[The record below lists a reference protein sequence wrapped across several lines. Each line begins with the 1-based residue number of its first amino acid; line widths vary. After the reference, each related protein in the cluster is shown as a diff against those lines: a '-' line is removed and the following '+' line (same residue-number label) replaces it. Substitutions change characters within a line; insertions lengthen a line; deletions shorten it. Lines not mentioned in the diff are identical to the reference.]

1 MVQKRILTR
10 LKKLIAEKTGRQQ
23 KKITLGLKF
32 NEDLHLNRLRLFLII
47 QDLEEELGIRIS
59 GEVFQKIRTV
69 RQALQALE
77 ALPQEGGP

>member
-23 KKITLGLKF
+23 KEITLGLKF